1 MVFKQESGVNG
12 SSDGPPPPSMLVD
25 PRGGDDK
32 EGASTNLAAIE
43 TDESAR
49 STLIIEATLVQ
60 EEQVY
65 DATPIQDEEEL
76 DEISVQNEDN
86 EEEVAISWWKRH
98 GRTGVFLVSAVVI
111 SVLATLLATSSRA
124 GGNSNSREQMFEG
137 QNTSSESP
145 IIPQTNTE
153 ESPIIPERNATA
165 EVSGIL
171 LTL

>member
-1 MVFKQESGVNG
+1 
-12 SSDGPPPPSMLVD
+12 MLVD
-25 PRGGDDK
+25 PHGDDDEE
-32 EGASTNLAAIE
+32 EGASTNLATIE

-49 STLIIEATLVQ
+49 STQIIEATLVQ

-65 DATPIQDEEEL
+65 DATPIQDEEEH

-111 SVLATLLATSSRA
+111 SVLATLLASGSRD
-124 GGNSNSREQMFEG
+124 GGNSNSGEQELG
-137 QNTSSESP
+137 SQNSPSESP
-145 IIPQTNTE
+145 TIPRTNTE
-153 ESPIIPERNATA
+153 ESPIIPEWNTTA

-171 LTL
+171 FSKWDS